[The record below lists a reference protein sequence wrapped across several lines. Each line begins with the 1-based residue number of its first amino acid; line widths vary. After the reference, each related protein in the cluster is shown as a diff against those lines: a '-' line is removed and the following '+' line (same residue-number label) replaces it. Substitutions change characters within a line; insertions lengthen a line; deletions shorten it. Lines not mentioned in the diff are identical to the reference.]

1 MIFIKNPLVFCS
13 ASSHERRVLC
23 LMNGG
28 KRETNTMDGTQEA
41 AAGEKS
47 IHRVNYTNRTRK
59 CFMSY
64 RLVCI
69 FIMRDT
75 EEWGGCASRVNETI
89 TDLDWR
95 WGEAEEGGGQDTFNT
110 FRTTPLTFIIRQC
123 VITTNR

>member
-1 MIFIKNPLVFCS
+1 MFPSTPAKQTLLIMIFIKNPLVFCS

-28 KRETNTMDGTQEA
+28 KRETNTMEGTQEA
-41 AAGEKS
+41 APGEKS
-47 IHRVNYTNRTRK
+47 IHGVNYTNRTRK

-89 TDLDWR
+89 TDLDWKR
-95 WGEAEEGGGQDTFNT
+95 EKAVDKTLSRPFA
-110 FRTTPLTFIIRQC
+110 L
-123 VITTNR
+123 V